1 MQRIR
6 RILVAVKDP
15 QAKSLPAVLKAAQL
29 ARAWDAELELFH
41 GLATTLYTDIFSLQ
55 NTSLA
60 DMERGMRAQ
69 QLRPL
74 EGIAARLR
82 RHGISVTVSA
92 EYDFPVYEAIVR
104 RARLIKADLIVA
116 ECHAGRR
123 VVPWLLHLT
132 DWGLVQQSPL
142 PVLLVK
148 SARPYRRPVVLAAI
162 DPTHAFAKPARLD
175 AEILRSGTDL
185 QRALH
190 GTLHAVHAY
199 LPLPLYVGSGLA
211 ANVEVVT
218 EIEQTAAARATKQFE
233 RALNTAHVP
242 RARRHLIEQSALQ
255 AIPAVARRIGSSIV
269 VMGAISRS
277 GLRRAF
283 IGNTAERV
291 LNDLTCDV
299 LVVKPRGFKSPVPR
313 AIRGARVIATG
324 LSTV

>member
-1 MQRIR
+1 MKRIR

-15 QAKSLPAVLKAAQL
+15 QARSLPAVLKAAQL
-29 ARAWDAELELFH
+29 ARAWGAELELFH
-41 GLATTLYTDIFSLQ
+41 GLATTVYTDIFSLQ
-55 NTSLA
+55 NTSIT
-60 DMERGMRAQ
+60 DMERAMRAQ

-74 EGIAARLR
+74 EVIADRLR
-82 RHGISVTVSA
+82 RHGIDVNVSA

-123 VVPWLLHLT
+123 VAPWLLHLT
-132 DWGLVQQSPL
+132 DWGLVQHSPV

-148 SARPYRRPVVLAAI
+148 NPRPYRRPVVLAAI
-162 DPTHAFAKPARLD
+162 DPTHAFSKPTRLD
-175 AEILRSGTDL
+175 AEILRNCTDL
-185 QRALH
+185 KQALR

-199 LPLPLYVGSGLA
+199 LPLPLYVGTGLA

-218 EIEQTAAARATKQFE
+218 EIEETAAVRAKKQFE
-233 RALNTAHVP
+233 RALKTAHIP
-242 RARRHLIEQSALQ
+242 RARRHLIEQSALR
-255 AIPAVARRIGSSIV
+255 AIPTVARRIGSSIV

-277 GLRRAF
+277 GLKRVF

-291 LNDLTCDV
+291 LDDLSCDV

-313 AIRGARVIATG
+313 AIRGARVVATG
-324 LSTV
+324 LAAI